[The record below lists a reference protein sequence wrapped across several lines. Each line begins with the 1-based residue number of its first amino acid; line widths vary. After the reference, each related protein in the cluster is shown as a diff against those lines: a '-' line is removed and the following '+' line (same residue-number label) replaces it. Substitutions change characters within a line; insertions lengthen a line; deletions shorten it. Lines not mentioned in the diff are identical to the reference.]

1 MNGLCE
7 CGCGRKTLV
16 SPCTDRW
23 HGWVKGEPR
32 RFLAGHNNRLRRV
45 PDAREEDRALRQ
57 PRSRPE
63 VPPPSTRAPHPTAGI
78 EWGGSSAGRQGTRRD
93 QGLRPARAAS
103 HQTGSHQ
110 RPHRRRACLIWQ
122 GSLNDR
128 GYGMSSS
135 GGRRLAHKVQWE
147 TVHGPVPD
155 GLELDHLCR
164 QRDCVNPAHL
174 EPVTHAENM
183 RRSSVARAEVAAAEG
198 SRIAALRV
206 RLQWSQGQLAEALG
220 VSRALVTLWEGGRH
234 RVADKYEP
242 RLREL
247 AEGYGHT
254 PEPTYEQ
261 PIGVRA
267 A

>member
-1 MNGLCE
+1 MDV
-7 CGCGRKTLV
+7 T
-16 SPCTDRW
+16 
-23 HGWVKGEPR
+23 
-32 RFLAGHNNRLRRV
+32 F
-45 PDAREEDRALRQ
+45 
-57 PRSRPE
+57 RPLE
-63 VPPPSTRAPHPTAGI
+63 
-78 EWGGSSAGRQGTRRD
+78 RD
-93 QGLRPARAAS
+93 DFGQ
-103 HQTGSHQ
+103 
-110 RPHRRRACLIWQ
+110 
-122 GSLNDR
+122 
-128 GYGMSSS
+128 SS
-135 GGRRLAHKVQWE
+135 GWKRPFNSTYAQTLSLQWE

>member
-45 PDAREEDRALRQ
+45 PDAREEDRGH
-57 PRSRPE
+57 
-63 VPPPSTRAPHPTAGI
+63 STP
-78 EWGGSSAGRQGTRRD
+78 
-93 QGLRPARAAS
+93 
-103 HQTGSHQ
+103 
-110 RPHRRRACLIWQ
+110 CLIWQ

-135 GGRRLAHKVQWE
+135 GGWRLAHKVQWE

>member
-1 MNGLCE
+1 
-7 CGCGRKTLV
+7 
-16 SPCTDRW
+16 
-23 HGWVKGEPR
+23 
-32 RFLAGHNNRLRRV
+32 
-45 PDAREEDRALRQ
+45 
-57 PRSRPE
+57 
-63 VPPPSTRAPHPTAGI
+63 
-78 EWGGSSAGRQGTRRD
+78 
-93 QGLRPARAAS
+93 
-103 HQTGSHQ
+103 
-110 RPHRRRACLIWQ
+110 
-122 GSLNDR
+122 
-128 GYGMSSS
+128 MSSS

>member
-1 MNGLCE
+1 M
-7 CGCGRKTLV
+7 
-16 SPCTDRW
+16 
-23 HGWVKGEPR
+23 
-32 RFLAGHNNRLRRV
+32 
-45 PDAREEDRALRQ
+45 
-57 PRSRPE
+57 
-63 VPPPSTRAPHPTAGI
+63 
-78 EWGGSSAGRQGTRRD
+78 
-93 QGLRPARAAS
+93 
-103 HQTGSHQ
+103 
-110 RPHRRRACLIWQ
+110 
-122 GSLNDR
+122 
-128 GYGMSSS
+128 
-135 GGRRLAHKVQWE
+135 
-147 TVHGPVPD
+147 
-155 GLELDHLCR
+155 
-164 QRDCVNPAHL
+164 
-174 EPVTHAENM
+174 
-183 RRSSVARAEVAAAEG
+183 AAAEG